1 MKIMQNRFGLAR
13 ITSQVLV
20 ALLLIVP
27 TLVQAQAKKGD
38 HVTMP
43 AVTLLDGRELPVG
56 HFDGK
61 PFLVEYWASWC
72 PYCARQNPH
81 IQKLSDAVRGKGME
95 VLTISID
102 KKPQDATDYL
112 AKNRYTFDAAM
123 QTDALRSVFG
133 QPKVLPLVF
142 VVQHDGTIAEV
153 ITGEMFEEDVL
164 ELAAYALPMV
174 Q

>member
-1 MKIMQNRFGLAR
+1 MNMLQNRSRLSQIACQALVVVLLA
-13 ITSQVLV
+13 VP
-20 ALLLIVP
+20 ALA
-27 TLVQAQAKKGD
+27 QAQAKKGD
-38 HVTMP
+38 RVTMP
-43 AVTLLDGRELPVG
+43 AVTLLDGRALPAG

-112 AKNRYTFDAAM
+112 AKNHYTFDAAM
-123 QTDALRSVFG
+123 QTDALRAVFG

-142 VVQHDGTIAEV
+142 VVQRDGMIAEV
-153 ITGEMFEEDVL
+153 IPGEMFEEDVL
-164 ELAAYALPMV
+164 ELASYAHPMV

>member
-1 MKIMQNRFGLAR
+1 
-13 ITSQVLV
+13 
-20 ALLLIVP
+20 
-27 TLVQAQAKKGD
+27 
-38 HVTMP
+38 MP
-43 AVTLLDGRELPVG
+43 AVTLLDGRELPAG

-81 IQKLSDAVRGKGME
+81 IQKLSDTVRGKGME

-102 KKPQDATDYL
+102 KKPKDAVDYL
-112 AKNRYTFDAAM
+112 AKNQYTFDAAM
-123 QTDALRSVFG
+123 QTDALRDVFG

-153 ITGEMFEEDVL
+153 IPGEMFEEDVL
-164 ELAAYALPMV
+164 ELASYAQPAV

>member
-1 MKIMQNRFGLAR
+1 MNMMMNRSRLSQFACQAVMAVLLMVPALA
-13 ITSQVLV
+13 
-20 ALLLIVP
+20 
-27 TLVQAQAKKGD
+27 QAQAKKGD

-43 AVTLLDGRELPVG
+43 AVTLLDGRKLPAG

-81 IQKLSDAVRGKGME
+81 IQKLSDTVRDKGME

-102 KKPQDATDYL
+102 KKPQDALDYL
-112 AKNRYTFDAAM
+112 AKNKYTFGTTM
-123 QTDALRSVFG
+123 QTDALRDVFG

-142 VVQHDGTIAEV
+142 VVRHDGTVAEV
-153 ITGEMFEEDVL
+153 IPGEMFEEDVL
-164 ELAAYALPMV
+164 ELASYAQPSV